1 MTLARIARAFALT
14 ALPGVAPAQSSAPVP
29 ATAPAMADAPA
40 ATPDWTMTGNLG
52 VFSQYVF
59 RGLSQTDDKPALQ
72 GGFDVAHRS
81 GFYAG
86 TWLSNISWY
95 SDTPGLAAASARLEW
110 DLYGGWK
117 WDAGH
122 DVTLDAGLLQYA
134 YPGRYPAGATRPDTL
149 EGYVAASWK
158 FLQVK
163 YSTAL
168 TDRTF
173 GIPDSR
179 GSDYIEA
186 NVSYDVAD
194 KVSDVVGKVTLIG
207 HAGHQRFRH
216 AGDLDYGDWKLG
228 ASADVSGFTVGAF
241 VTGTNADAAPY
252 TNRFG
257 RDISRT
263 HAVAFIQKTF

>member
-1 MTLARIARAFALT
+1 MTLARFTSVLALC
-14 ALPGVAPAQSSAPVP
+14 ALPGVALAQSSAPAP
-29 ATAPAMADAPA
+29 ATTPAMPAAPA
-40 ATPDWTMTGNLG
+40 APPDWTMTGNLG

-59 RGLSQTDDKPALQ
+59 RGLSQTDEKPAVQ
-72 GGFDVAHRS
+72 AGFDVAHRS

-86 TWLSNISWY
+86 TWLSNVSWY
-95 SDTPGLAAASARLEW
+95 SDTPGLEAASASLEW

-117 WDAGH
+117 WDLGN
-122 DVTLDAGLLQYA
+122 DFTLDAGLLQYF
-134 YPGRYPAGATRPDTL
+134 YPGRYPDAATRPDTL
-149 EGYVAASWK
+149 EGYLAASWK

-163 YSTAL
+163 YSSAL

-194 KVSDVVGKVTLIG
+194 KVSGAIGKVTLIG
-207 HAGHQRFRH
+207 HIGHQRFRH
-216 AGDLDYGDWKLG
+216 AGELDYGDWKLG

-241 VTGTNADAAPY
+241 VTGTNADPALY

>member
-1 MTLARIARAFALT
+1 MTLARITSMLLLT
-14 ALPGVAPAQSSAPVP
+14 ALPGVALAQAP
-29 ATAPAMADAPA
+29 ATAPPTTPGLANAPA
-40 ATPDWTMTGNLG
+40 ATPDWTVTGNVG

-95 SDTPGLAAASARLEW
+95 SDTPGLDQASASLEW
-110 DLYGGWK
+110 DIYGGWK
-117 WDAGH
+117 WDVGH

-158 FLQVK
+158 FVQVK
-163 YSTAL
+163 YSSAL

-207 HAGHQRFRH
+207 HVGHQRFRR

-228 ASADVSGFTVGAF
+228 ASADVSGFTAGAF
-241 VTGTNADAAPY
+241 VTGTDADSALY

-263 HAVAFIQKTF
+263 HVVAFVQKTF